1 MSIDSKEIEKLATLA
16 RLKFDHQQQ
25 LGEVTNRIA
34 SVLEFID
41 QLHEADTQSIEPMAH
56 PMDAVQRL
64 RADKVTETNQR
75 EKYQKIAPAT
85 ENGLYLV
92 PKVIE

>member
-1 MSIDSKEIEKLATLA
+1 MSIDSKEIEKVAVLS
-16 RLKFDHQQQ
+16 RLKFDQKQ
-25 LGEVTNRIA
+25 LNEVTERLT
-34 SVLEFID
+34 SVLDFID
-41 QLHEADTQSIEPMAH
+41 QLHQADTQGIQPMAH

-75 EKYQKIAPAT
+75 DKYQKVAPST

>member
-1 MSIDSKEIEKLATLA
+1 MSIDSKEIEKVAVLS
-16 RLKFDHQQQ
+16 RLKFDQEQ
-25 LGEVTNRIA
+25 LSEVTERLT
-34 SVLEFID
+34 SVLDFID
-41 QLHEADTQSIEPMAH
+41 QLHQADTQGIQPMAH

-75 EKYQKIAPAT
+75 DKYQKVAPST

>member
-1 MSIDSKEIEKLATLA
+1 MSIDSTEIEKIAHLA
-16 RLKFDHQQQ
+16 RIKFDQNQ
-25 LGEVTNRIA
+25 LGEVTERIA

-41 QLHEADTQSIEPMAH
+41 QLHATDTDTTEPMAH
-56 PMDAVQRL
+56 PLDAVQRL

-75 EKYQKIAPAT
+75 EKYQAVAPST

>member
-1 MSIDSKEIEKLATLA
+1 MSIDSKEIEKLAHLA
-16 RLKFDHQQQ
+16 RLKFDQGQ
-25 LGEVTNRIA
+25 LGDVTDRIA
-34 SVLEFID
+34 SVLDFID
-41 QLHEADTQSIEPMAH
+41 QLHQAETQTIEPMAH
-56 PMDAVQRL
+56 PLDAVQRL
-64 RADKVTETNQR
+64 RADKITESNQR

>member
-1 MSIDSKEIEKLATLA
+1 MSIDSKEIEKLADLA
-16 RLKFDHQQQ
+16 RLKFDQEQ
-25 LGEVTNRIA
+25 LGEVTDRIA
-34 SVLEFID
+34 SVLDFID
-41 QLHEADTQSIEPMAH
+41 QLHQTATQAIEPMAH

-64 RADKVTETNQR
+64 RADKVTESNQR
-75 EKYQKIAPAT
+75 EKYQQVAPAT

>member
-1 MSIDSKEIEKLATLA
+1 MSIDSKEIEKVAVLS
-16 RLKFDHQQQ
+16 RLKFDQEQ
-25 LGEVTNRIA
+25 LSEVTERLT
-34 SVLEFID
+34 SVLDFID
-41 QLHEADTQSIEPMAH
+41 QLHQADTQGIQPMAH

-64 RADKVTETNQR
+64 RTDKVTETNQR
-75 EKYQKIAPAT
+75 DKYQKVAPST

>member
-1 MSIDSKEIEKLATLA
+1 MSIDSKEIEKIAVLA
-16 RLKFDHQQQ
+16 RLKFDQNQ
-25 LGEVTNRIA
+25 LESVTDQFT
-34 SVLEFID
+34 SVVKFID
-41 QLHEADTQSIEPMAH
+41 QLHAADTETIEPMAH

-64 RADKVTETNQR
+64 RADSVTETNQR
-75 EKYQKIAPAT
+75 EKYQKVAPST

>member
-1 MSIDSKEIEKLATLA
+1 MSIDSKEIEKVAVLS
-16 RLKFDHQQQ
+16 RLKFDQEQ
-25 LGEVTNRIA
+25 LSEVTERLT
-34 SVLEFID
+34 SVLDFID
-41 QLHEADTQSIEPMAH
+41 QLHQADTQGIQPMAH

-75 EKYQKIAPAT
+75 DKYQKAAPST